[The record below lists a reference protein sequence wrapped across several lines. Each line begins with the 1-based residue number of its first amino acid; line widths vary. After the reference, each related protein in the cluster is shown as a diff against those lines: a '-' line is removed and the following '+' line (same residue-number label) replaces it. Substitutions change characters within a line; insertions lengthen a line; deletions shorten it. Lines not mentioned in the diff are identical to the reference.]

1 MSAGGTPRSPPCG
14 SELEERARC
23 ADLRRARYLDGAKQM
38 DFERGVESGFI
49 EQVPEGRLEKLGI
62 HCPVYFSRQAIAK
75 HVTFSDVKRSM
86 DQAQKARFDD
96 FHRKVSRVPR
106 RFSDIV
112 QAWKHSV
119 SLAGEGARSVHEF
132 KFMTYTRMGLEEA
145 SMVCVAISADPS
157 GAPVIVFMVPEEA
170 TNVLD
175 KIS

>member
-1 MSAGGTPRSPPCG
+1 LSVGGTHRSLPCD
-14 SELEERARC
+14 SEWEEHARC
-23 ADLRRARYLDGAKQM
+23 ADLRRARSPNGARQM

-75 HVTFSDVKRSM
+75 HVTFSDVKRGMS
-86 DQAQKARFDD
+86 QEQKTRFDD
-96 FHRKVSRVPR
+96 FYRKVSRVPR

-119 SLAGEGARSVHEF
+119 SAAGEGARSVHEF
-132 KFMTYTRMGLEEA
+132 KFMTYTRMGLEES
-145 SMVCVAISADPS
+145 SMVCVAISVEPS

-170 TNVLD
+170 TSVLD
-175 KIS
+175 EIS